1 MSNWASC
8 FCSFHFWSLSDLSY
22 ESAKNMVKFLT
33 RSFIKNGMIQER
45 LTAIFRHPMINS
57 TYKFKKKGA
66 HYLNDSSLLRCRTRF
81 HTIKIES
88 RPNLKI
94 TICDD
99 LKHPWPQFTTWTIS
113 STPLKYWFTEDKSG
127 IKNTQLRFLSDPS
140 SFLYQFAK
148 DTLEKN
154 SNSYESYSIGV
165 TKVEIS
171 KSIVD
176 FRSVSRHWK

>member
-1 MSNWASC
+1 
-8 FCSFHFWSLSDLSY
+8 
-22 ESAKNMVKFLT
+22 
-33 RSFIKNGMIQER
+33 MIQER

-66 HYLNDSSLLRCRTRF
+66 HYLNESSLLRCRTRF

-113 STPLKYWFTEDKSG
+113 STPLKYWFPEDKSG
-127 IKNTQLRFLSDPS
+127 IKNTQLRLISQWSEFLINLQRKLWTKIRIHIIWIIFDRCDKSRDIKINCWFQI
-140 SFLYQFAK
+140 SFEALK
-148 DTLEKN
+148 IIHE
-154 SNSYESYSIGV
+154 
-165 TKVEIS
+165 
-171 KSIVD
+171 
-176 FRSVSRHWK
+176 

>member
-1 MSNWASC
+1 
-8 FCSFHFWSLSDLSY
+8 
-22 ESAKNMVKFLT
+22 
-33 RSFIKNGMIQER
+33 MIQER